1 MPSKRPDELIAG
13 TAAPTD
19 WLMFTPTG
27 GPTYK
32 CTVASIA
39 GGVTSVN
46 GYTGAVTISAGTGI
60 GVSGS
65 SGTITVSNSG
75 VTSLNSLTG
84 GLNIVA
90 GSNIT
95 VTPSGSNITIAATG
109 GGGGGGPYTIN
120 NQTGTTYTL
129 QLSDAQQLVTFNNAS
144 GVTLYIP
151 PVSSV
156 NFPVGTSIDILR
168 LGGDYLNRL
177 TVVGTGAANVVG
189 TPSTTLRDTWSGAS
203 LIHQSTNFWVIV
215 GDLA

>member
-1 MPSKRPDELIAG
+1 MPSSLIPLRPDELD
-13 TAAPTD
+13 TRTPVSTD
-19 WLMFTPTG
+19 WVIITPTG
-27 GPTYK
+27 GPAYK
-32 CTVASIA
+32 CAVSSI
-39 GGVTSVN
+39 GG
-46 GYTGAVTISAGTGI
+46 
-60 GVSGS
+60 
-65 SGTITVSNSG
+65 
-75 VTSLNSLTG
+75 
-84 GLNIVA
+84 
-90 GSNIT
+90 
-95 VTPSGSNITIAATG
+95 G

-168 LGGDYLNRL
+168 LNGGYLNRL
-177 TVVGTGAANVVG
+177 SVAGIGAANVVG